1 MGLTHRNS
9 APGLTETVG
18 LAPNRDHEATG
29 HVPSSSVRE
38 RAQVFILIGR
48 FAPVVTV

>member
-9 APGLTETVG
+9 APGLTETAG
-18 LAPNRDHEATG
+18 LAPNRDHEATS